1 MDGYKLRV
9 SEFVEVRNVDDSLV
23 IKCLGEEMHS
33 DIKIK
38 KSNFFCGGE
47 LRELSRR
54 EGGMWATGS
63 KGGRA

>member
-9 SEFVEVRNVDDSLV
+9 SESIQVRNVDDSLV

-33 DIKIK
+33 DIMIR
-38 KSNFFCGGE
+38 KSDFFCGGE

-54 EGGMWATGS
+54 EGEVG
-63 KGGRA
+63 